1 MRQEKKVGGT
11 KRALL
16 TSVLALV
23 LSLAMLA
30 GSTFAWFTDTAS
42 TGVNRI
48 VSGNLDVGLQYWGV
62 GEDGQKTWLT
72 AESSEELF
80 DENALWEPGYTQI
93 VYLKVKNN
101 GNLALTYA
109 MQITPVRETVGINV
123 DGEQFKLSDYIK
135 FAWTT
140 FTADGD
146 GAPVALDRE
155 GAQAGVGEGAQLGT
169 TLHRQAAEP
178 MEAGAEELVALVAWM
193 PENVGNEANYSTVQ
207 PTIELSLKVLAT
219 QAAVESDSFDTTYDE
234 DAAAA
239 EDLNNKPEYDYE
251 SLYDYDNLKGYG
263 VTVER
268 NEAGKVVKA
277 TVSGVNGKVVDG
289 FFYNNKPGTEATP
302 IDRWRDLKEVVI
314 EEGVTEI
321 GVDAFSVCTSLET
334 VTLPQSLQKIG
345 EKAFSYCTSLKTI
358 NIPDSVNVI
367 GPKAFYFCKSLTSIG
382 IPEGITEIGYATFG
396 YAENLTTVNIPASVT
411 RIGDFAFQNCGFTS
425 MDVPATVK
433 ELGEGAFSTCRSL
446 ENVTV
451 PAETVSKKAFYF
463 CDALKSVTLTDDVK
477 TIGEE
482 AFRQC
487 TSLESIEIP
496 SSVTELGTCAF
507 KNCFAL
513 KTAVIKGGTVK
524 GSLVTEATFY
534 NCNALETLVISDN
547 ATLDASFKAA
557 YSKSTLKT
565 VKIGK
570 GEIGNSAFSNCT
582 NLTTVELGDGVTS
595 IGTSAFL
602 KCKQLSSIAIGSG
615 VISIGTS
622 AFNGCTAL
630 TNANIG
636 SGAIGESAFN
646 GCTSLANVTLGNG
659 VTSIGKNAF
668 LRCTA
673 LTSISIGSGVTS
685 IGSGAFNGCTE
696 LRNANIG
703 SGAIGANAFQDCSRL
718 ASVTLGDGVTSIG
731 TNAFLK
737 CTALTSMYI
746 GSSVKTIESYAF
758 STCSSLSEVT
768 ISAAQIGNQAFR
780 SANALKKVTLGDGV
794 ETIPAGAFSNCGMGN
809 KNNSPEL
816 YLKAGTWTSNGQET
830 TVAEGASIT
839 TGNRVFNQIKSG
851 KPATWS
857 APVNP

>member
-48 VSGNLDVGLQYWGV
+48 VSGNLDVGLEYWG
-62 GEDGQKTWLT
+62 GAESGWLT
-72 AESSEELF
+72 AEDSEELF
-80 DENALWEPGYTQI
+80 DKNALWEPGYTQI
-93 VYLKVKNN
+93 IYLRVANN

-109 MQITPVRETVGINV
+109 MQITPVHETVGVNV

-135 FAWTT
+135 FGWMK
-140 FTADGD
+140 FTVDGD
-146 GAPVALDRE
+146 GTPVALDRE
-155 GAQAGVGEGAQLGT
+155 AAQTGVGDGAQLGT
-169 TLHRQAAEP
+169 TLHRKAAAP
-178 MEAGAEELVALVAWM
+178 MAADAKELVALVAWM
-193 PENVGNEANYSTVQ
+193 PEDVGNEANYSTVQ

-219 QAAVESDSFDTTYDE
+219 QAAVESDSFDSAYDE
-234 DAAAA
+234 DAAAN
-239 EDLNNKPEYDYE
+239 EDLDNKPEYDYE
-251 SLYDYDNLKGYG
+251 SLYDYNNLAGYG
-263 VTVER
+263 VTVEI

-334 VTLPQSLQKIG
+334 VTLPESLQKIG

-358 NIPDSVNVI
+358 NIPASVNVI
-367 GPKAFYFCKSLTSIG
+367 GPKAFFFCKSLTSID
-382 IPEGITEIGYATFG
+382 IPEGVTEISYATFG
-396 YAENLTTVNIPASVT
+396 YAENLTAVNIPASVT

-463 CDALKSVTLTDDVK
+463 CDALKSVTLTNDVK

-482 AFRQC
+482 AFRHC

-565 VKIGK
+565 VEIGK
-570 GEIGNSAFSNCT
+570 GEIGDSAFKSCP
-582 NLTTVELGDGVTS
+582 NLTTVELGNGVTS
-595 IGTSAFL
+595 VGDNAFSKCTALTSINIGDHVT
-602 KCKQLSSIAIGSG
+602 
-615 VISIGTS
+615 SIGTS

-630 TNANIG
+630 KA
-636 SGAIGESAFN
+636 
-646 GCTSLANVTLGNG
+646 
-659 VTSIGKNAF
+659 
-668 LRCTA
+668 
-673 LTSISIGSGVTS
+673 
-685 IGSGAFNGCTE
+685 
-696 LRNANIG
+696 ANIG
-703 SGAIGANAFQDCSRL
+703 SGAIGASAFQDCSSF

-731 TNAFLK
+731 ANAFLRCK
-737 CTALTSMYI
+737 ALTSMNI
-746 GSSVKTIESYAF
+746 GSSVGIIENYAF
-758 STCSSLSEVT
+758 SGCEALEEVT

-780 SANALKKVTLGDGV
+780 SAKALKKVTLGDDV
-794 ETIPAGAFSNCGMGN
+794 VTIPAGAFSNCGMGN

-816 YLKAGTWTSNGQET
+816 YLKAGTWTSNGQKT
-830 TVAEGASIT
+830 FVAEGASIT
-839 TGNRVFNQIKSG
+839 TNDDVFNQIKSG

-857 APVNP
+857 APANP

>member
-48 VSGNLDVGLQYWGV
+48 VSGNLDVGLEYWDKESGWLDA
-62 GEDGQKTWLT
+62 EDSKD
-72 AESSEELF
+72 LF
-80 DENALWEPGYTQI
+80 DKNALWEPGYTQI
-93 VYLKVKNN
+93 VYLKVENN

-109 MQITPVRETVGINV
+109 MQITPVHETVGVNV

-135 FAWTT
+135 FGWTT
-140 FTADGD
+140 FTVDGA

-155 GAQAGVGEGAQLGT
+155 EAQDIVGGGAQLGT
-169 TLHRQAAEP
+169 TLHRQAAKP
-178 MEAGAEELVALVAWM
+178 MKANAEELVALVAWM

-219 QAAVESDSFDTTYDE
+219 QAAVESDSFNNTYDE
-234 DAAAA
+234 DAAAN
-239 EDLNNKPEYDYE
+239 EGLDKKPEYDYE
-251 SLYDYDNLKGYG
+251 SLYDYNNLAGYG

-334 VTLPQSLQKIG
+334 VTLPESLQKIG

-358 NIPDSVNVI
+358 NIPASVNVI
-367 GPKAFYFCKSLTSIG
+367 GPKAFFFCKSLTSID
-382 IPEGITEIGYATFG
+382 IPEGVTEISYATFG
-396 YAENLTTVNIPASVT
+396 YAENLTAVNIPASVT

-446 ENVTV
+446 KNVKV

-463 CDALKSVTLTDDVK
+463 CDALKSVTLTNDVK

-565 VKIGK
+565 VEIGK
-570 GEIGNSAFSNCT
+570 GEIGDSAFKSCP
-582 NLTTVELGDGVTS
+582 NLTTVELGNGVTS
-595 IGTSAFL
+595 VGDNAFSKCTALTSINIGDHVT
-602 KCKQLSSIAIGSG
+602 
-615 VISIGTS
+615 SIGTS

-630 TNANIG
+630 KA
-636 SGAIGESAFN
+636 
-646 GCTSLANVTLGNG
+646 
-659 VTSIGKNAF
+659 
-668 LRCTA
+668 
-673 LTSISIGSGVTS
+673 
-685 IGSGAFNGCTE
+685 
-696 LRNANIG
+696 ANIG
-703 SGAIGANAFQDCSRL
+703 SGAIGASAFQDCSSF

-731 TNAFLK
+731 ANAFLRCK
-737 CTALTSMYI
+737 ALTSMNI
-746 GSSVKTIESYAF
+746 GSSVGIIENYAF
-758 STCSSLSEVT
+758 SGCEALEEVT
-768 ISAAQIGNQAFR
+768 IFAAQIGNQAFR
-780 SANALKKVTLGDGV
+780 NAYALKKVTLGDGV
-794 ETIPAGAFSNCGMGN
+794 EAIPAGAFSRCGMGN

>member
-30 GSTFAWFTDTAS
+30 GTTFAWFTDTAS

-48 VSGNLDVGLQYWGV
+48 VSGNLDVGLRYWGV

-72 AESSEELF
+72 AENSEDLF

-109 MQITPVRETVGINV
+109 MQITPVHETVGVNV

-135 FAWTT
+135 FGWTT
-140 FTADGD
+140 FTADEN

-155 GAQAGVGEGAQLGT
+155 AAQTGVGDGAQLGK
-169 TLHRQAAEP
+169 TLHRQAADP
-178 MEAGAEELVALVAWM
+178 MKANAEELVALVAWM

-219 QAAVESDSFDTTYDE
+219 QAAVESDSFNNTYDG
-234 DAAAA
+234 DAATD
-239 EDLNNKPEYDYE
+239 EELNSKPEYDYE
-251 SLYDYDNLKGYG
+251 SLYDYNNLAGYG

-289 FFYNNKPGTEATP
+289 FFYNNTPGTEATP
-302 IDRWRDLKEVVI
+302 TDRWRELKEVVI

-367 GPKAFYFCKSLTSIG
+367 GPKAFYFCKSLTSID

-446 ENVTV
+446 KNVTV

-565 VKIGK
+565 VEIGK
-570 GEIGNSAFSNCT
+570 GEIGDSAFNGCT
-582 NLTTVELGDGVTS
+582 SLTNVTLGDGVTKIGTNAFIRCTQISSITIGSRVTS
-595 IGTSAFL
+595 IG
-602 KCKQLSSIAIGSG
+602 KN
-615 VISIGTS
+615 

-685 IGSGAFNGCTE
+685 IESGAFNGCTA
-696 LRNANIG
+696 LTNANIG

-718 ASVTLGDGVTSIG
+718 ANVTLGDGVTSIG
-731 TNAFLK
+731 ANAFLR
-737 CTALTSMYI
+737 CTALTSMNI
-746 GSSVKTIESYAF
+746 GSSVRTIESFAF
-758 STCSSLSEVT
+758 SGCEALKEVT
-768 ISAAQIGNQAFR
+768 ISAAQVK
-780 SANALKKVTLGDGV
+780 S
-794 ETIPAGAFSNCGMGN
+794 GAFSRATALEKVTFGNDVTNIAAGVFNGSGM
-809 KNNSPEL
+809 KANNGQL
-816 YLKAGTWTSNGQET
+816 YLKAGTWTSNRKSTQVTEGQYI
-830 TVAEGASIT
+830 TV
-839 TGNRVFNQIKSG
+839 GNEVFNQIVAG
-851 KPATWS
+851 KAATWS
-857 APVNP
+857 AT

>member
-1 MRQEKKVGGT
+1 MSQKDSMDNAVEAGVKRNKTQKERSNDMRQEKKVGGT

-30 GSTFAWFTDTAS
+30 GTTFAWFTDTAS

-62 GEDGQKTWLT
+62 DENGQKTWLT
-72 AESSEELF
+72 AENSEDLF
-80 DENALWEPGYTQI
+80 DKNALWEPGYTQI

-109 MQITPVRETVGINV
+109 MQITPVHETVGVNV
-123 DGEQFKLSDYIK
+123 DGEEFKLSDYIK
-135 FAWTT
+135 FGWTP
-140 FTADGD
+140 FTVDGD
-146 GAPVALDRE
+146 GTPVALDRE
-155 GAQAGVGEGAQLGT
+155 AAQTGVGDGAQLGT
-169 TLHRQAAEP
+169 TLHRKAAEP
-178 MEAGAEELVALVAWM
+178 MKASAEELVALVAWM

-219 QAAVESDSFDTTYDE
+219 QAAVESDSFDNSYDE
-234 DAAAA
+234 DAATN
-239 EDLNNKPEYDYE
+239 EDLDNKPEYDYE
-251 SLYDYDNLKGYG
+251 SLYDYNNPEGYG
-263 VTVER
+263 VTLER

-289 FFYNNKPGTEATP
+289 FFYNNTPGTEATP
-302 IDRWRDLKEVVI
+302 TDRWRELKEVVI

-334 VTLPQSLQKIG
+334 VTLPESLQKIG

-367 GPKAFYFCKSLTSIG
+367 GPKAFFFCKSLTSID

-396 YAENLTTVNIPASVT
+396 YAENLATVNIPASVT

-446 ENVTV
+446 KNVTV

-463 CDALKSVTLTDDVK
+463 CDALKSVTLTNDVK

-482 AFRQC
+482 AFREC
-487 TSLESIEIP
+487 RNLESIEIP

-565 VKIGK
+565 VEIGK
-570 GEIGNSAFSNCT
+570 GEIG
-582 NLTTVELGDGVTS
+582 D
-595 IGTSAFL
+595 
-602 KCKQLSSIAIGSG
+602 
-615 VISIGTS
+615 
-622 AFNGCTAL
+622 
-630 TNANIG
+630 
-636 SGAIGESAFN
+636 SAFN
-646 GCTSLANVTLGNG
+646 GCTSLTNVTLGND
-659 VTSIGKNAF
+659 VTSIGKSAF
-668 LRCTA
+668 LKCTQ
-673 LTSISIGSGVTS
+673 LPSITIGDGVIS
-685 IGSGAFNGCTE
+685 IGSGAFNGCTA
-696 LRNANIG
+696 LTNANIG

-718 ASVTLGDGVTSIG
+718 ANVTLGDGVTSIG
-731 TNAFLK
+731 ANAFLR
-737 CTALTSMYI
+737 CEALTSMNI
-746 GSSVKTIESYAF
+746 GSSVGIIENYAF
-758 STCSSLSEVT
+758 SGCAALEEVT

-794 ETIPAGAFSNCGMGN
+794 ENIPAGAFSSCGMGDR
-809 KNNSPEL
+809 NNPGQL
-816 YLKAGTWTSNGQET
+816 FLKAGDWTCGDKTT
-830 TVAEGASIT
+830 TVAKDEPIT
-839 TGNRVFNQIKSG
+839 RGNPVFNGIVSNKND
-851 KPATWS
+851 ATWS
-857 APVNP
+857 APANP

>member
-1 MRQEKKVGGT
+1 MSQKDSMDNAVEAGVKRNKTQKERSNDMRQEKKVGGT

-30 GSTFAWFTDTAS
+30 GTTFAWFTDTAS

-62 GEDGQKTWLT
+62 DENGQKTWLT
-72 AESSEELF
+72 AENSEDLF
-80 DENALWEPGYTQI
+80 DKNALWEPGYTQI

-109 MQITPVRETVGINV
+109 MQITPVHETVGVNV
-123 DGEQFKLSDYIK
+123 DGEEFKLSDYIK
-135 FAWTT
+135 FGWTP
-140 FTADGD
+140 FTVDGD
-146 GAPVALDRE
+146 GTPVALDRE
-155 GAQAGVGEGAQLGT
+155 AAQTGVGDGAQLGT
-169 TLHRQAAEP
+169 TLHRKAAEP
-178 MEAGAEELVALVAWM
+178 MKASAEELVALVAWM

-219 QAAVESDSFDTTYDE
+219 QAAVESDSFDNSYDE
-234 DAAAA
+234 DAATN
-239 EDLNNKPEYDYE
+239 EDLDNKPEYDYE
-251 SLYDYDNLKGYG
+251 SLYDYNNPEGYG
-263 VTVER
+263 VTLER

-289 FFYNNKPGTEATP
+289 FFYNNTPGTEATP
-302 IDRWRDLKEVVI
+302 TDRWRELKEVVI

-334 VTLPQSLQKIG
+334 VTLPESLQKIG

-367 GPKAFYFCKSLTSIG
+367 GPKAFFFCKSLTSID

-396 YAENLTTVNIPASVT
+396 YAENLATVNIPTSVT

-425 MDVPATVK
+425 MNVPTTVK
-433 ELGEGAFSTCRSL
+433 ELGESAFSTCRSL

-482 AFRQC
+482 AFREC
-487 TSLESIEIP
+487 RSLESIEIP

-565 VKIGK
+565 VEIGK
-570 GEIGNSAFSNCT
+570 GEIGDSAFNGCT
-582 NLTTVELGDGVTS
+582 SLTNVTLGDGVTKIGTNAFIRCTQISSITIGSRVSS
-595 IGTSAFL
+595 IG
-602 KCKQLSSIAIGSG
+602 KN
-615 VISIGTS
+615 

-630 TNANIG
+630 T
-636 SGAIGESAFN
+636 
-646 GCTSLANVTLGNG
+646 
-659 VTSIGKNAF
+659 
-668 LRCTA
+668 
-673 LTSISIGSGVTS
+673 
-685 IGSGAFNGCTE
+685 
-696 LRNANIG
+696 NANIG

-718 ASVTLGDGVTSIG
+718 ANVTLGDGVTSIG
-731 TNAFLK
+731 ANAFLR
-737 CTALTSMYI
+737 CGALTSMNI

-758 STCSSLSEVT
+758 SGCSALEEVT

-794 ETIPAGAFSNCGMGN
+794 ENIPAGAFSSCGMGDR
-809 KNNSPEL
+809 NNPGQL
-816 YLKAGTWTSNGQET
+816 FLKAGDWTCGNKTT
-830 TVAEGASIT
+830 TVAKDEPIT
-839 TGNRVFNQIKSG
+839 RGNLVFNGIVSNKND
-851 KPATWS
+851 ATWS
-857 APVNP
+857 APANP

>member
-1 MRQEKKVGGT
+1 MSQKDSMDNAVEAGVKRNKTQKERSNDMRQEKKVGGT

-48 VSGNLDVGLQYWGV
+48 VSGNLDVGLEYWG
-62 GEDGQKTWLT
+62 G
-72 AESSEELF
+72 AESGWLAAENSEDLF
-80 DENALWEPGYTQI
+80 DKNALWEPGYTQI

-109 MQITPVRETVGINV
+109 MQITPVHETVGVNV
-123 DGEQFKLSDYIK
+123 DGEEFKLSDYIK
-135 FAWTT
+135 FGWTT
-140 FTADGD
+140 FTADENGV
-146 GAPVALDRE
+146 PVALDRE
-155 GAQAGVGEGAQLGT
+155 KAQAGVGDGAQLGK
-169 TLHRQAAEP
+169 TLHRQAKQP
-178 MEAGAEELVALVAWM
+178 LEAGAEELVALVAWM

-219 QAAVESDSFDTTYDE
+219 QAAVESDSFDNSYDE
-234 DAAAA
+234 DAATN
-239 EDLNNKPEYDYE
+239 EDLDNKPEYDYE
-251 SLYDYDNLKGYG
+251 SLYDYNNPEGYG
-263 VTVER
+263 VTLER

-289 FFYNNKPGTEATP
+289 FFYNNTPGTEATP
-302 IDRWRDLKEVVI
+302 TDRWRELKEVVI

-367 GPKAFYFCKSLTSIG
+367 GPKAFYFCKSLTSID

-396 YAENLTTVNIPASVT
+396 YAENLATVNIPASVT

-446 ENVTV
+446 KNVTV

-463 CDALKSVTLTDDVK
+463 CDALKSVTLTNDVK

-487 TSLESIEIP
+487 TSLENIEIP

-524 GSLVTEATFY
+524 GSSVTEATFY
-534 NCNALETLVISDN
+534 NCKALETLVISDN
-547 ATLDASFKAA
+547 ATLDASFNAQ
-557 YSKSTLKT
+557 YSKPTLKT

-570 GEIGNSAFSNCT
+570 GEIGISAFNGCP
-582 NLTTVELGDGVTS
+582 NLATVELGDGV
-595 IGTSAFL
+595 
-602 KCKQLSSIAIGSG
+602 
-615 VISIGTS
+615 ISIGKN
-622 AFNGCTAL
+622 AFLRCTAL
-630 TNANIG
+630 ETANIG

-659 VTSIGKNAF
+659 VTSIG
-668 LRCTA
+668 
-673 LTSISIGSGVTS
+673 
-685 IGSGAFNGCTE
+685 
-696 LRNANIG
+696 
-703 SGAIGANAFQDCSRL
+703 
-718 ASVTLGDGVTSIG
+718 

-737 CTALTSMYI
+737 CTALTSMNI

-758 STCSSLSEVT
+758 SGCSALEEVT
-768 ISAAQIGNQAFR
+768 ISAAQIGYQAFR
-780 SANALKKVTLGDGV
+780 SADALKKVTLGDGV
-794 ETIPAGAFSNCGMGN
+794 ENIPAGAFSSCGMGDR
-809 KNNSPEL
+809 NNPGQL
-816 YLKAGTWTSNGQET
+816 FLKAGDWTCGDKTT
-830 TVAEGASIT
+830 TVAKDEPIT
-839 TGNRVFNQIKSG
+839 RGNPVFNGIVSNKND
-851 KPATWS
+851 ATWS
-857 APVNP
+857 APANP

>member
-48 VSGNLDVGLQYWGV
+48 VSGNLDVGLKYWG
-62 GEDGQKTWLT
+62 GAESGWLT
-72 AESSEELF
+72 AEDSKKLF

-93 VYLKVKNN
+93 VYLKVENN

-109 MQITPVRETVGINV
+109 MQITPVHETVGVNV
-123 DGEQFKLSDYIK
+123 DGEEFKLSDYIK
-135 FAWTT
+135 FGWTT
-140 FTADGD
+140 FTVDGD

-155 GAQAGVGEGAQLGT
+155 AAQTGVGGGAQLGT

-219 QAAVESDSFDTTYDE
+219 QAAVESDSFNNTYDG
-234 DAAAA
+234 DAATD
-239 EDLNNKPEYDYE
+239 EDLDNKPEYDYE
-251 SLYDYDNLKGYG
+251 SLYDYNNSEGYG
-263 VTVER
+263 VKLER

-289 FFYNNKPGTEATP
+289 FFYNNTPGTEATP
-302 IDRWRDLKEVVI
+302 TDRWRELKEVVI

-446 ENVTV
+446 KNVTV

-463 CDALKSVTLTDDVK
+463 CDSLKNVTLTNDVK

-482 AFRQC
+482 AFREC
-487 TSLESIEIP
+487 RSLESIEIP

-565 VKIGK
+565 VEIGK
-570 GEIGNSAFSNCT
+570 GEIGDSAFNGCT
-582 NLTTVELGDGVTS
+582 SLTNVTLGDGVTKIGTNAFIRCTQISSITIGSRVSS
-595 IGTSAFL
+595 IG
-602 KCKQLSSIAIGSG
+602 KN
-615 VISIGTS
+615 

-630 TNANIG
+630 TEAVIQ
-636 SGAIGESAFN
+636 SGTIGEGAFN
-646 GCTSLANVTLGNG
+646 GCTRLVNVTLGNG
-659 VTSIGKNAF
+659 VDEICK
-668 LRCTA
+668 
-673 LTSISIGSGVTS
+673 
-685 IGSGAFNGCTE
+685 
-696 LRNANIG
+696 
-703 SGAIGANAFQDCSRL
+703 
-718 ASVTLGDGVTSIG
+718 
-731 TNAFLK
+731 NAFLK
-737 CTALTSMYI
+737 CTALTSMNI

-758 STCSSLSEVT
+758 SGCSSLSEVT

-780 SANALKKVTLGDGV
+780 SANVLKKVTLGDGV
-794 ETIPAGAFSNCGMGN
+794 ETIPAGAFSSCGMGDR
-809 KNNSPEL
+809 NNPGQL
-816 YLKAGTWTSNGQET
+816 YLKAGKWTCGGQT
-830 TVAEGASIT
+830 ITVAAGQAISYENENAFFGKIT
-839 TGNRVFNQIKSG
+839 SANNI
-851 KPATWS
+851 ATWS

>member
-30 GSTFAWFTDTAS
+30 GTTFAWFTDTAS

-48 VSGNLDVGLQYWGV
+48 VSGNLDVGMQYWGV
-62 GEDGQKTWLT
+62 DKNGQKTWLT
-72 AESSEELF
+72 AENSEDLF
-80 DENALWEPGYTQI
+80 DKNALWEPGYTQI

-123 DGEQFKLSDYIK
+123 DGEEFKLSDYIK
-135 FAWTT
+135 FGWTT
-140 FTADGD
+140 FTVDGD
-146 GAPVALDRE
+146 GTPVALDRE
-155 GAQAGVGEGAQLGT
+155 AAQTGVGGGAQLGT
-169 TLHRQAAEP
+169 TLHRQAELPLA
-178 MEAGAEELVALVAWM
+178 ADAEELVALVAWM

-219 QAAVESDSFDTTYDE
+219 QAAVESDSFNNTYDK

-239 EDLNNKPEYDYE
+239 EELNSKPEYNYK
-251 SLYDYDNLKGYG
+251 SLYDYDNPEGYG
-263 VTVER
+263 VKLVK
-268 NEAGKVVKA
+268 NEEGKVVKA
-277 TVSGVNGKVVDG
+277 IVSGVNGKVPDG
-289 FFYNNKPGTEATP
+289 FFANLKGSVDENGKPIAVPAE
-302 IDRWRDLKEVVI
+302 RWADLTEVVI
-314 EEGVTEI
+314 EDGVTEI
-321 GVDAFSVCTSLET
+321 GKDVFQGCVGLTK
-334 VTLPQSLQKIG
+334 VT
-345 EKAFSYCTSLKTI
+345 
-358 NIPDSVNVI
+358 IPDSVKKIGTWSFYMCKGLKNVD
-367 GPKAFYFCKSLTSIG
+367 
-382 IPEGITEIGYATFG
+382 IPANMEIGDSSFRQSG
-396 YAENLTTVNIPASVT
+396 
-411 RIGDFAFQNCGFTS
+411 
-425 MDVPATVK
+425 
-433 ELGEGAFSTCRSL
+433 L
-446 ENVTV
+446 EQVTV
-451 PAETVSKKAFYF
+451 SGGSVGNYAFHRIDNLKKISIN
-463 CDALKSVTLTDDVK
+463 CE

-482 AFRQC
+482 AFSGC
-487 TSLESIEIP
+487 DYLTDITLGENVKTLGDKAFYTCDALERVEIP
-496 SSVTELGTCAF
+496 STVTDIGEKTFYSCP
-507 KNCFAL
+507 AL
-513 KTAVIKGGTVK
+513 KEAIIRAGTVK
-524 GSLVTEATFY
+524 AGTFY
-534 NCNALETLVISDN
+534 NCRALTTLIISDN
-547 ATLDASFKAA
+547 ATLDASFTAKNA
-557 YSKSTLKT
+557 YANGTLET
-565 VKIGK
+565 IKIGK
-570 GEIGNSAFSNCT
+570 GEIGISAFNSCP
-582 NLTTVELGDGVTS
+582 NLTTVELGNGVTSVGDNAFSKCTALKSINIGDGVTS
-595 IGTSAFL
+595 IG
-602 KCKQLSSIAIGSG
+602 KN
-615 VISIGTS
+615 

-685 IGSGAFNGCTE
+685 IGSGAFNGCTA

-794 ETIPAGAFSNCGMGN
+794 ETIPAGAFSSCGMGY

-851 KPATWS
+851 KAATWS
-857 APVNP
+857 AT

>member
-30 GSTFAWFTDTAS
+30 GTTFAWFTDTAS

-62 GEDGQKTWLT
+62 GKDGQKTWLT
-72 AESSEELF
+72 AENSEDLF

-93 VYLKVKNN
+93 VYLKVKND

-109 MQITPVRETVGINV
+109 MQITPVHETVGVNV
-123 DGEQFKLSDYIK
+123 DGEEFKLSDYIK
-135 FAWTT
+135 FGWTA
-140 FTADGD
+140 FTVDGN

-155 GAQAGVGEGAQLGT
+155 AAQTGVGDGAQLGT

-219 QAAVESDSFDTTYDE
+219 QAAVESDSFNNTYDD

-239 EDLNNKPEYDYE
+239 EDLNNKPEYNYK
-251 SLYDYDNLKGYG
+251 SLYDYDNPEGYG
-263 VTVER
+263 VELVK
-268 NEAGKVVKA
+268 NEEGKVVKA
-277 TVSGVNGKVVDG
+277 IVSGVNGKVPDG
-289 FFYNNKPGTEATP
+289 FFANLKGSVDENGKPIAVPAE
-302 IDRWRDLKEVVI
+302 RWADLTEVVI
-314 EEGVTEI
+314 EDGVTEI
-321 GVDAFSVCTSLET
+321 GKDVFQGCVGLTK
-334 VTLPQSLQKIG
+334 VT
-345 EKAFSYCTSLKTI
+345 
-358 NIPDSVNVI
+358 IPDSVKKIGTWSFYMCKGLKNVD
-367 GPKAFYFCKSLTSIG
+367 
-382 IPEGITEIGYATFG
+382 IPANMEIGDSSFRQSG
-396 YAENLTTVNIPASVT
+396 
-411 RIGDFAFQNCGFTS
+411 
-425 MDVPATVK
+425 
-433 ELGEGAFSTCRSL
+433 L
-446 ENVTV
+446 EQVTV
-451 PAETVSKKAFYF
+451 SGGSVGNYAFHRIDNLKKISIN
-463 CDALKSVTLTDDVK
+463 CE

-482 AFRQC
+482 AFSGC
-487 TSLESIEIP
+487 DYLTDITLGENVKTLGDKAFYTCDALERVEIP
-496 SSVTELGTCAF
+496 STVTDIGEKTFYSCP
-507 KNCFAL
+507 AL
-513 KTAVIKGGTVK
+513 KEAIIRAGTVK
-524 GSLVTEATFY
+524 AGTFY
-534 NCNALETLVISDN
+534 NCRALTTLIISDN
-547 ATLDASFKAA
+547 ATLDATFTVRNA
-557 YSKSTLKT
+557 YASGTLET

-582 NLTTVELGDGVTS
+582 KLTTVELGDGVTS

>member
-1 MRQEKKVGGT
+1 MSQKDSMDNAVEAGVKRNKTQKERSNDMRQEKKVGGT

-30 GSTFAWFTDTAS
+30 GTTFAWFTDTAS

-62 GEDGQKTWLT
+62 GEDGRKTWLT
-72 AESSEELF
+72 AENSKELF

-93 VYLKVKNN
+93 VYLKVENN

-109 MQITPVRETVGINV
+109 MQITPVHETVGVNV

-135 FAWTT
+135 FGWTT
-140 FTADGD
+140 FTADEN

-155 GAQAGVGEGAQLGT
+155 AAQTGVGDGAQLGK
-169 TLHRQAAEP
+169 TLHRQAADP
-178 MEAGAEELVALVAWM
+178 MKANAEELVALVAWM

-219 QAAVESDSFDTTYDE
+219 QATVESDSFNNTYDG
-234 DAAAA
+234 DAATD
-239 EDLNNKPEYDYE
+239 EDLDNKPEYDYSYTE
-251 SLYDYDNLKGYG
+251 EEG
-263 VTVER
+263 VTLITDE
-268 NEAGKVVKA
+268 NGKVVKA
-277 TVSGVNGKVVDG
+277 IVSGVNGKVQTGLFSNLKQSVDEEG
-289 FFYNNKPGTEATP
+289 NPLFDRNGSP
-302 IDRWRDLKEVVI
+302 IMEPDEKWAALTEVVI
-314 EEGVTEI
+314 KDGVTEI
-321 GVDAFSVCTSLET
+321 GNQTFQGCTGLT
-334 VTLPQSLQKIG
+334 NVT
-345 EKAFSYCTSLKTI
+345 
-358 NIPDSVNVI
+358 IPDSVQKI
-367 GPKAFYFCKSLTSIG
+367 GAWAFYLCGGLKNVD
-382 IPEGITEIGYATFG
+382 IPANVEIGNSSFRQSG
-396 YAENLTTVNIPASVT
+396 
-411 RIGDFAFQNCGFTS
+411 
-425 MDVPATVK
+425 
-433 ELGEGAFSTCRSL
+433 L
-446 ENVTV
+446 EQVTV
-451 PAETVSKKAFYF
+451 SGGSVGQYAFHRNVSLKKIDIN
-463 CDALKSVTLTDDVK
+463 CE

-482 AFRQC
+482 AFSGC
-487 TSLESIEIP
+487 DYLTDITLGENVKTLGDKAFYTCDALERVEIP
-496 SSVTELGTCAF
+496 STVTDIGEKTFYSCP
-507 KNCFAL
+507 AL
-513 KTAVIKGGTVK
+513 KEAIIRAGTVK
-524 GSLVTEATFY
+524 AGTFY
-534 NCNALETLVISDN
+534 NCRALTTLIISDN
-547 ATLDASFKAA
+547 ATLDGSFTARNA
-557 YSKSTLKT
+557 YAQGTLET

-570 GEIGNSAFSNCT
+570 GEIGISAFNSCP
-582 NLTTVELGDGVTS
+582 NLTTVELGNGVTSVGDNAFSKCTALKSINIGDGVTS
-595 IGTSAFL
+595 IG
-602 KCKQLSSIAIGSG
+602 KN
-615 VISIGTS
+615 

-685 IGSGAFNGCTE
+685 IGSGAFNGCTA

-794 ETIPAGAFSNCGMGN
+794 ETIPAGAFSSCGMGY

-851 KPATWS
+851 KPANWS
-857 APVNP
+857 APANP